1 MSDNNRYYWLKLKN
15 DFFNQKEIKKLRKIA
30 GGDTYTIIYLKMLLM
45 SISDNGVIYYDGHED
60 NLVEQISLTIDE
72 DFDNVKITML
82 FLEKHDLIETYGT
95 DIKLP
100 EAVSSIGT
108 ETRSAE
114 RVRKHREA
122 KALQCNSAVTEEKQ
136 PVTICNTEIDI
147 ELEREINSNAQ
158 PPARECEKQLSKSE
172 LLKKEAGE
180 IFDYYLQVFKDL
192 GKNPRRT
199 PDKINKICSR
209 LKEFSAKELK
219 QAIDLCRANSYLCG
233 DNPKENFYASVEYV
247 FRSFAQTER
256 ILERA
261 STAPPLQLPNQDLT
275 QLSKEEFIKLIKQYF
290 PVYDIG
296 EAIESL
302 KESENEVSR
311 EAIFQWHIDNFGK
324 VKNAG
329 KQ

>member
-1 MSDNNRYYWLKLKN
+1 MSENNRYYWLKLKN

-30 GGDTYTIIYLKMLLM
+30 GGDTFTIIYLKMLLK

-60 NLVEQISLTIDE
+60 NLAEQISLTIDE
-72 DFDNVKITML
+72 DIDNVKITMM

-100 EAVSSIGT
+100 EAVSSVGT
-108 ETRSAE
+108 ETKSAE
-114 RVRKHREA
+114 RVRKHREL

-180 IFDYYLQVFKDL
+180 IFDYYLEIFKDL
-192 GKNPRRT
+192 RKSPRRS
-199 PDKINKICSR
+199 PDKINKIVSR
-209 LKEFSAKELK
+209 LKEFSAAELK
-219 QAIDLCRANSYLCG
+219 QAIDICRANPYLCG
-233 DNPKENFYASVEYV
+233 DNPRQNFYATVEYV
-247 FRSFAQTER
+247 FRSFAQTEN

-261 STAPPLQLPNQDLT
+261 SPAPIKLLPEEDLT
-275 QLSKEEFIKLIKQYF
+275 LLSQEEFIKLIKLHF
-290 PVYDIG
+290 TVYDIG
-296 EAIESL
+296 EAIKSL
-302 KESENEVSR
+302 QETKQAVSR
-311 EAIFQWHIDNFGK
+311 KAIFQWHIENMGK
-324 VKNAG
+324 VKNAR
-329 KQ
+329 K

>member
-122 KALQCNSAVTEEKQ
+122 KALQCNSPVTEEKQ
-136 PVTICNTEIDI
+136 LVTICNTEIDI
-147 ELEREINSNAQ
+147 ELEKEINTNAQ
-158 PPARECEKQLSKSE
+158 MPARECEEQLSKSD
-172 LLKKEAGE
+172 LLKNEANE
-180 IFDYYLQVFKDL
+180 IFDYYLEIFKDL
-192 GKNPRRT
+192 RKSPRRS
-199 PDKINKICSR
+199 PDKINKIVSR
-209 LKEFSAKELK
+209 LKEFSSAELK
-219 QAIDLCRANSYLCG
+219 QAINICRANPYLCG
-233 DNPKENFYASVEYV
+233 DNPRENFYATVEYI
-247 FRSFAQTER
+247 FRSFAQTEK

-261 STAPPLQLPNQDLT
+261 STAPLMQLPDQDLT
-275 QLSKEEFIKLIKQYF
+275 QLSHEEFIKLIKTHF
-290 PVYDIG
+290 TAYDIG
-296 EAIESL
+296 DAIKSL
-302 KESENEVSR
+302 QETKQEVSR
-311 EAIFQWHIDNFGK
+311 KAIFQWHIDNLGK
-324 VKNAG
+324 VKNAR